1 MLENYYYNSLNRRN
15 FVYNPLYNAKLP
27 SKDESRYTQIQNNF
41 AIEWHILPELFVRG
55 RLGITSKT
63 DRADVY
69 KSAKHTDFDNYSEDD
84 YGRKGTYS
92 YGTGEAFNYEADF
105 TLNYSKNFMEKHQLY
120 VGLGYNFAQEKNEFF
135 TILAEG
141 ISNVNMDFLGM
152 ASMYEKDGHPQSSEG
167 FSRRMG
173 GIANVNYTYDRRY
186 FIDASCKIEGSSK
199 FGSDNRYA
207 SILVLI
213 RNWLELAS

>member
-1 MLENYYYNSLNRRN
+1 MRSYPVRMR
-15 FVYNPLYNAKLP
+15 
-27 SKDESRYTQIQNNF
+27 DRYTQIQNNF

-120 VGLGYNFAQEKNEFF
+120 VGLGYNFASRKERVFHHF
-135 TILAEG
+135 G
-141 ISNVNMDFLGM
+141 RRDF
-152 ASMYEKDGHPQSSEG
+152 
-167 FSRRMG
+167 
-173 GIANVNYTYDRRY
+173 
-186 FIDASCKIEGSSK
+186 
-199 FGSDNRYA
+199 
-207 SILVLI
+207 
-213 RNWLELAS
+213 